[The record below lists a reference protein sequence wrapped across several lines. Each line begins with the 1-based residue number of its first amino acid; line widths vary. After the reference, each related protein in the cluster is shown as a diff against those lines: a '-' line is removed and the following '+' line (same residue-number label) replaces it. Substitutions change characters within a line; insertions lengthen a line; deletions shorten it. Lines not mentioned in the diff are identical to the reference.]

1 MNMRRVVPVLVATLF
16 TVWGLTA
23 LPAEAQSYTP
33 ERYVELLRSDI
44 RTAKVEIL
52 TEALDLSN
60 TDAEAFW
67 PIYREYET
75 ELSKLGD
82 RRLNEVKRFA
92 ENYGSLTPEQVDGF
106 AKEWFSLRNDRLKLR
121 KKYFK
126 RVSKA
131 TSSLVAA
138 RFVQIDD
145 VIATLID
152 LQVAAELPLI
162 E

>member
-1 MNMRRVVPVLVATLF
+1 MTFLPTDC
-16 TVWGLTA
+16 TA
-23 LPAEAQSYTP
+23 IRIP
-33 ERYVELLRSDI
+33 E
-44 RTAKVEIL
+44 T
-52 TEALDLSN
+52 THGDLSN

-67 PIYREYET
+67 PIHREYET